1 MKRVFC
7 LAVVVIVS
15 VAARAHEFW
24 LQPQK
29 YFFAVG
35 ETAVIDFKVGENFT
49 GEDWDMKRH
58 KVEQISLFTGAAPVD
73 LQPAVKPTAGKNL
86 SYTFTQAGTH
96 QFFLK
101 SNAAFIELEGD
112 KFTDYLKEDGIDEIL
127 DLRAQRNETH
137 TKAREFYT
145 RYAKL
150 LVQVGE
156 GATPQVTKPVGT
168 LHEIVPQQNPYA
180 LKTGDYLT
188 VKVFYAGKVRPHAL
202 VKVWTKRNRTTFLQN
217 LYTENDGT
225 LTFPI
230 NSPGEWMVSSVKMVP
245 SARTGADYE
254 SAWAS
259 LVFAINE
266 SSK

>member
-1 MKRVFC
+1 MKRLFC
-7 LAVVVIVS
+7 MAVVAVVC
-15 VAARAHEFW
+15 ATAQAHEFW

-29 YFFAVG
+29 YLFAVG

-58 KVEQISLFTGAAPVD
+58 KVEQLSLHKGTASLD
-73 LQPAVKPTAGKNL
+73 LLPTVHATAGKNVA
-86 SYTFTQAGTH
+86 YPFAQAGTH

-101 SNAAFIELEGD
+101 SNAAFIELEGE
-112 KFTDYLKEDGIDEIL
+112 KFNAYLKEDGIDEIVE
-127 DLRAQRNETH
+127 LRTQRNESATP
-137 TKAREFYT
+137 AREFYT

-150 LVQVGE
+150 LVQVGDGTTPHVTRPL
-156 GATPQVTKPVGT
+156 GA

-188 VKVFYAGKVRPHAL
+188 VKVFYAGKARPHAL

-245 SARTGADYE
+245 SAKTGADYE